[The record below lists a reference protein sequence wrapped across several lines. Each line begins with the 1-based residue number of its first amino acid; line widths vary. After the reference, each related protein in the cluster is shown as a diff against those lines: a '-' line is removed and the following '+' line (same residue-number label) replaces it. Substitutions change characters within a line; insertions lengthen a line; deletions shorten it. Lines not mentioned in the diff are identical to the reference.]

1 MAKLEL
7 TPITSLGNVSSAI
20 AAINNNYDAI
30 EEALEN
36 TLSRDGT
43 LPNQMEADLDLN
55 SYDLLNAG
63 RVQADSILLD
73 GMLLAPSEV
82 AAQTFLQDGDG
93 AVPRTIA
100 DKLRDIVSVKD
111 FGAVGDG
118 ITDDTEAIQ
127 NAVNF
132 GIAEMPPGV
141 YCVSAEIVIPD
152 GCGLVGASAFWKR
165 RTGYVYSGAKQ
176 SVLKYIGASG
186 TNTCVVR
193 ASATA
198 VGVMG
203 GDFSGPDTDDLT
215 NILLRNFHVDAN
227 GLADYGIYVY
237 RAGNQA
243 TLSHLTAEKAV
254 KANHV
259 HLGCF
264 AAQFG
269 VFGSYESQNE
279 GVVCG
284 WDIFSWGSAEATNFA
299 YTAHFKTANNGTAGT
314 YVAGTATDLEGS
326 GGRFS
331 VGRGSRVTITSEGN
345 DGRACVL
352 SQLNIASGTG
362 GTTDYILEYLEGNA
376 DGPYVDYRDGM
387 DAIRLS
393 NGFLHPGNG
402 SSLLP
407 QNIKI
412 EGKNNAGVV
421 TANSGPAR
429 SEEWLTLYRLHGDLS
444 GVGVAI
450 NSNTTKYKMIECGTF
465 FTFSASRPGAYS
477 FNLGLEG
484 ATTPGTQTY
493 SARTGY
499 AVRNGNVVTVTG
511 RLTLATLDGA
521 AAGQLRITG
530 LPYRVASLSGMF
542 GSVSMGAWSN
552 LTTAVVAIH
561 GTVAANTSYIS
572 LTKVTAAATN
582 NLSNLVPADISG
594 TTLLQFTA
602 TYITDD

>member
-1 MAKLEL
+1 MTTFFKKISEL
-7 TPITSLGNVSSAI
+7 DQNDALAGADLVELSQDISGTQTSTQATLTELADFSATNGQYTTEGGITRTVSSKLG
-20 AAINNNYDAI
+20 
-30 EEALEN
+30 E
-36 TLSRDGT
+36 
-43 LPNQMEADLDLN
+43 
-55 SYDLLNAG
+55 
-63 RVQADSILLD
+63 IL
-73 GMLLAPSEV
+73 
-82 AAQTFLQDGDG
+82 
-93 AVPRTIA
+93 
-100 DKLRDIVSVKD
+100 SVKD

-118 ITDDTEAIQ
+118 VTDDTAAIQ
-127 NAVNF
+127 DAVNS
-132 GIAEMPPGV
+132 GIVWLPPGV
-141 YCVSAEIVIPD
+141 YCISSELVIPD
-152 GCGLVGASAFWKR
+152 GGGLIGTSAFWKR
-165 RTGYVYSGAKQ
+165 RTGYVYDPTKQ
-176 SVLKYIGASG
+176 SVLKYVGVGGA
-186 TNTCVVR
+186 NTCVVR
-193 ASATA
+193 VSDTA
-198 VGVMG
+198 VGVEG
-203 GDFSGPDTDDLT
+203 SDFGGPDTDDLV
-215 NILLRNFHVDAN
+215 NIRLENFHVDAN

-243 TLSHLTAEKAV
+243 TLDHITAEKAV

-269 VFGSYESQNE
+269 VFGSYESENE

-284 WDIFSWGSAEATNFA
+284 WDIFAWGSVEATNFA

-314 YVAGTATDLEGS
+314 YVAGSGTDLEGS

-331 VGRGSRVTITSEGN
+331 VGRGSRVTITSESN

-352 SQLNIASGTG
+352 SQFNIASGTG

-387 DAIRLS
+387 DGIRLS

-402 SSLLP
+402 GSLLP

-412 EGKNNAGVV
+412 EGKNNSGVV
-421 TANSGPAR
+421 TANSGPTR

-484 ATTPGTQTY
+484 ATTPGAQTY

-499 AVRNGNVVTVTG
+499 AVRYGNVVTVTG

-521 AAGQLRITG
+521 TAGQLRITG
-530 LPYRVASLSGMF
+530 LPYRVANLSGMF
-542 GSVSMGAWSN
+542 GSVSMGAWNN

-561 GTVAANTSYIS
+561 GTVTANTSYIA

-582 NLSNLVPADISG
+582 NLSSLVPADISG